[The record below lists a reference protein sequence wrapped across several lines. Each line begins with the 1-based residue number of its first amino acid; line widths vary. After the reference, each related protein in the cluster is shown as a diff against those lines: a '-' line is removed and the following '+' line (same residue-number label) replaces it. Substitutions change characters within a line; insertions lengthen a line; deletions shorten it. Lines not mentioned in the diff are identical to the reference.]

1 MSRISVGVQRKSNH
15 GRGGVMSRNNESDN
29 LTALNE
35 EIEQKMRDEEKRLEV
50 DESLLKYLLTGL
62 MMAEAEPY
70 AYIENS
76 RPDLFSEAMWNELH

>member
-1 MSRISVGVQRKSNH
+1 
-15 GRGGVMSRNNESDN
+15 MSRNNESDN